1 MRILILCNSV
11 KYYLNFKCKLFIT
24 LCYSLLQF
32 LILYLIFQSYSLFWE
47 EIRACAAVRTRYRHV
62 QLCVVHNS
70 FALYDR
76 DVIFAC
82 RAHKAD
88 FQ

>member
-32 LILYLIFQSYSLFWE
+32 FIQSYSLFWE
-47 EIRACAAVRTRYRHV
+47 EISACAAVRVCYGHV

-70 FALYDR
+70 FALYDW
-76 DVIFAC
+76 DVISAC
-82 RAHKAD
+82 QAHHAD